1 MSFGLPIRWDY
12 ESRYDLVVIPLDS
25 YISMKN
31 VYYTKRGLIITN
43 ISSGDILEQNLLRV
57 YDNSTNKYNA
67 IENDI
72 SLTI

>member
-1 MSFGLPIRWDY
+1 
-12 ESRYDLVVIPLDS
+12 
-25 YISMKN
+25 MKN

-43 ISSGDILEQNLLRV
+43 ISTGDILEQNLLRV

-67 IENDI
+67 IKNDI